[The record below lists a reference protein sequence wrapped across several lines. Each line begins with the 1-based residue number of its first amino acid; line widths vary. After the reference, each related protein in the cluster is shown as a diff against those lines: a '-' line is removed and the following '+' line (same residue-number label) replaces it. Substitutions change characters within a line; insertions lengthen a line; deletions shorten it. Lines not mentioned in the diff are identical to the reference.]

1 MNVTIQPRKL
11 HGSITPPP
19 SKSQSHRLILA
30 AALAH
35 GESRIENVSFSQDI
49 SATLSCM
56 EQLGVQWEK
65 TSQDTIRIHG
75 LAAAPDRFTL
85 RRIGDLPHLDCAE
98 SGSTLRFV
106 IPIALALCGGG
117 VFSGRGRLMERPL
130 DPYFDLFEEK
140 GIFYRLRDGAL
151 TVRAPL
157 LSDIYT
163 LPGGVSSQFFT
174 GLLYALPLLHGTSE
188 LRAATALESVDY
200 IQMTLD
206 VLRRCGITCRSD
218 GGADA
223 MRYSINGGQMYAP
236 LECAVEADWSQAA
249 FYYAMQGTGSDL
261 TIEGMNAASTQG
273 DKRIA
278 RFAEQLTASGDAE
291 LDVKDCPDLVPPLAA
306 FAALRGKGR
315 RTHIVGAARLRYK
328 ESDRLRAVTD
338 TLTRMGAKMV
348 EEDAGLLI
356 DGQDTLSGG
365 AQIDSFNDHRIAMMA
380 AVAATGCEKPVK
392 IIGADCVKK
401 SYPGFWDDYEKL
413 GGSLERE
420 G

>member
-19 SKSQSHRLILA
+19 SKSQAHRLILA

-35 GESRIENVSFSQDI
+35 GDSRIENVSFSQDI

-56 EQLGVQWEK
+56 EQLGARWEK
-65 TSQDTIRIHG
+65 TSDDAIRVHG
-75 LAAAPDRFTL
+75 LGAVTDRFAL
-85 RRIGDLPHLDCAE
+85 RRIENLPRLDCAE

-106 IPIALALCGGG
+106 IPIALALRGGG

-140 GIFYRLRDGAL
+140 GIFYRLRDGIL

-157 LSDIYT
+157 LPDIYT

-174 GLLYALPLLHGTSE
+174 GLLYALPLLCGTSE

-206 VLRRCGITCRSD
+206 VLKMSGIVYHAD

-223 MRYSINGGQMYAP
+223 MPCRINGGQIYTP
-236 LECAVEADWSQAA
+236 LDCAVEADWSQAA
-249 FYYAMQGTGSDL
+249 FYYAARGTGSDL
-261 TIEGMNAASTQG
+261 TIEGMNAASAQG

-278 RFAEQLTASGDAE
+278 SFAEQLSSSGDVE
-291 LDVKDCPDLVPPLAA
+291 LNVKDCPDLVPPLAA
-306 FAALRGKGR
+306 FAALRGVGR

-338 TLTRMGAKMV
+338 ALTKLGAKIV

-365 AQIDSFNDHRIAMMA
+365 TQIDSFNDHRIAMMA

-401 SYPGFWDDYEKL
+401 SYPNFWDDYEKL
-413 GGSLERE
+413 GGSLTRE